1 MSIDKTTLNRIRIAI
16 QHMLCSATDDEVNHE
31 SMAKAC
37 VDFGIIEKEED
48 FDDETFIHAPILF
61 EMIWE
66 KVGDG
71 HFNTPL
77 ELFEAWYKDEV
88 AIYRLGDEIEDF
100 SELSIACN
108 TLCVILSGRKPVS
121 NFLFVGKDFAKLYI
135 DRDVMEINDMQREAF
150 ELMQDY
156 AVRKESGKL
165 GLKLAARLFGFGR
178 KKDEDEDEEEVST
191 TKEGRKFIKM
201 YDAETGDYLGP
212 LIHPMTHEEAHGKE
226 PAEDKSTIKFDKE
239 AWDKLKYE
247 HDTDGDHVKIT
258 EAALFD
264 PIKGELEIKVDK
276 EDADLIAKMFGGL
289 TDEEIQEKTRAS
301 KNAAEI
307 FCHATNGTYTEFNK
321 YAAEFGGAAY
331 RINKIIDLPNIMKCA
346 IRSLNRVVLLSG
358 ISVNEPLLVYAVYE
372 KMYKNNKFP
381 YTYGD
386 IVYDIVDSMV
396 TLKEEGMIQ

>member
-48 FDDETFIHAPILF
+48 FDDETFTHAPILF

-71 HFNTPL
+71 HYKTPL

-88 AIYRLGDEIEDF
+88 AIYRLGEEIEDF

-150 ELMQDY
+150 ELMQEY
-156 AVRKESGKL
+156 AVRKESSQIGM
-165 GLKLAARLFGFGR
+165 KLAARLFGR
-178 KKDEDEDEEEVST
+178 KKDEVST

-201 YDAETGDYLGP
+201 YDPDTGEYLGP

-226 PAEDKSTIKFDKE
+226 PESKLDVNFNKE

-247 HDTDGDHVKIT
+247 HDSDGDHVKIT

-264 PIKGELEIKVDK
+264 PIKGDLEIKVYK
-276 EDADLIAKMFGGL
+276 KDAGLIAKMFGDL
-289 TDEEIQEKTRAS
+289 TDEEIQEKVRAS

-307 FCHATNGTYTEFNK
+307 FCHATNGTYEEFNR
-321 YAAEFGGAAY
+321 YAVEFGMY
-331 RINKIIDLPNIMKCA
+331 PPHVSEPA
-346 IRSLNRVVLLSG
+346 IRTLKRIAKLSD
-358 ISVNEPLLVYAVYE
+358 ISINEKLLVYAVYE
-372 KMYKNNKFP
+372 KMYKNNKHP

>member
-16 QHMLCSATDDEVNHE
+16 QHMLCSANDDEVNHE

-48 FDDETFIHAPILF
+48 FDDETFTHAPILF

-71 HFNTPL
+71 HFKTPL

-88 AIYRLGDEIEDF
+88 AIYRLGEEIEDF
-100 SELSIACN
+100 SEFTVACN

-150 ELMQDY
+150 ELMQEY
-156 AVRKESGKL
+156 AVRKESSKL
-165 GLKLAARLFGFGR
+165 GLKLATRLFGR
-178 KKDEDEDEEEVST
+178 KKEEVST

-201 YDAETGDYLGP
+201 YDTETGEYLGP

-226 PAEDKSTIKFDKE
+226 PKSKLDVKFNKE
-239 AWDKLKYE
+239 AWSELKYE
-247 HDTDGDHVKIT
+247 HDTSQPHFKLDR
-258 EAALFD
+258 ESLFNPD
-264 PIKGELEIKVDK
+264 TSTLEIKIDKEEVDK
-276 EDADLIAKMFGGL
+276 LANILAL
-289 TDEEIQEKTRAS
+289 TDEEIQEKVNAS

-307 FCHATNGTYTEFNK
+307 FCHATNGTYEEFNQ
-321 YAAEFGGAAY
+321 YASEFGVYIPSKGIRLPAIMEPTI
-331 RINKIIDLPNIMKCA
+331 RTLKRVGVLSDIN
-346 IRSLNRVVLLSG
+346 
-358 ISVNEPLLVYAVYE
+358 VNESLLVYAIYKKSYE
-372 KMYKNNKFP
+372 NNKFP

>member
-48 FDDETFIHAPILF
+48 FDDETFTHAPILF

-71 HFNTPL
+71 HFKTPL
-77 ELFEAWYKDEV
+77 ELFEAWYKDDV
-88 AIYRLGDEIEDF
+88 AIYRLGEEIEDF

-108 TLCVILSGRKPVS
+108 TLCVILSGRKPIS

-150 ELMQDY
+150 ELMQEY

-165 GLKLAARLFGFGR
+165 GLKLAARLFGR
-178 KKDEDEDEEEVST
+178 KKEEVST

-201 YDAETGDYLGP
+201 YDTETGEYLGP

-226 PAEDKSTIKFDKE
+226 PAEDKSKIKFDKE

-247 HDTDGDHVKIT
+247 HDTSQPHFKLDG
-258 EAALFD
+258 AALFNPD
-264 PIKGELEIKVDK
+264 ISTLEIKIDKEEVDK
-276 EDADLIAKMFGGL
+276 LASILAL

-307 FCHATNGTYTEFNK
+307 FCHATNGTYEEFNQ
-321 YAAEFGGAAY
+321 YASEFGVYIPSKGIRLPAIMEPTI
-331 RINKIIDLPNIMKCA
+331 RTLKRVGVLSDIN
-346 IRSLNRVVLLSG
+346 
-358 ISVNEPLLVYAVYE
+358 VNESLLVYAIYKKSYE
-372 KMYKNNKFP
+372 NNKFP

>member
-16 QHMLCSATDDEVNHE
+16 QHMLCSSNDDEVNHE

-48 FDDETFIHAPILF
+48 FDDETFTHAPILF

-71 HFNTPL
+71 HFKTPL

-88 AIYRLGDEIEDF
+88 AIYRLGEEIEDF
-100 SELSIACN
+100 SELSITCN
-108 TLCVILSGRKPVS
+108 TLCIILSGRKPVS

-150 ELMQDY
+150 ELMQEY
-156 AVRKESGKL
+156 AVRKESSQIGM
-165 GLKLAARLFGFGR
+165 KLAARLFGR
-178 KKDEDEDEEEVST
+178 KKEEVST

-201 YDAETGDYLGP
+201 YDPETGDYLGP

-247 HDTDGDHVKIT
+247 HDTTQPHFKLDG
-258 EAALFD
+258 ESLFNPD
-264 PIKGELEIKVDK
+264 TSTLEIKIDK
-276 EDADLIAKMFGGL
+276 EEADKLANILAL

-307 FCHATNGTYTEFNK
+307 FCHATNGTYEEFNQ
-321 YAAEFGGAAY
+321 YAAEFGYKYPPCVGE
-331 RINKIIDLPNIMKCA
+331 PA
-346 IRSLNRVVLLSG
+346 IRTLKHIAKLSD
-358 ISVNEPLLVYAVYE
+358 ISINVPLLVYAVYE

>member
-48 FDDETFIHAPILF
+48 FDDETFTHAPILF

-71 HFNTPL
+71 HFKTPL
-77 ELFEAWYKDEV
+77 ELFEAWYKDDV
-88 AIYRLGDEIEDF
+88 AIYRLGEEIEDF

-150 ELMQDY
+150 ELMQEY
-156 AVRKESGKL
+156 AVRKESSQIGM
-165 GLKLAARLFGFGR
+165 KLAARLFGR
-178 KKDEDEDEEEVST
+178 KKEEVST

-201 YDAETGDYLGP
+201 YDPETGDYLGP
-212 LIHPMTHEEAHGKE
+212 LIHPMIHEEAHGKE
-226 PAEDKSTIKFDKE
+226 PKSKLDVKFNKE

-247 HDTDGDHVKIT
+247 HDTSQPHFKLDG
-258 EAALFD
+258 AALFD
-264 PIKGELEIKVDK
+264 PDDATLEIKIDK
-276 EDADLIAKMFGGL
+276 EEADKLANILAL

-321 YAAEFGGAAY
+321 YAAEFGMYPPRVGE
-331 RINKIIDLPNIMKCA
+331 PA
-346 IRSLNRVVLLSG
+346 IRTLKHIAKLSD
-358 ISVNEPLLVYAVYE
+358 ISINVPLLVYAVYE

-386 IVYDIVDSMV
+386 IVYDIVDSMA

>member
-48 FDDETFIHAPILF
+48 FDDETFTHAPILF

-66 KVGDG
+66 KVRDG
-71 HFNTPL
+71 HFKTPL

-88 AIYRLGDEIEDF
+88 AIYRLGEEIEDF
-100 SELSIACN
+100 SELAVACN

-150 ELMQDY
+150 ELMQEY
-156 AVRKESGKL
+156 AVRKESRHI
-165 GLKLAARLFGFGR
+165 GLKLAARLFGR
-178 KKDEDEDEEEVST
+178 KKEEVST

-201 YDAETGDYLGP
+201 YDPETGDYLGP

-226 PAEDKSTIKFDKE
+226 PKSKLDVKFNKE
-239 AWDKLKYE
+239 AWDKLKYK
-247 HDTDGDHVKIT
+247 HDTTQPHFKLDG
-258 EAALFD
+258 ESLFN
-264 PIKGELEIKVDK
+264 PNSSTLEITIDKEEVDK
-276 EDADLIAKMFGGL
+276 LANILAL
-289 TDEEIQEKTRAS
+289 TDEEIQEKVNAS

-307 FCHATNGTYTEFNK
+307 FCHATNGTYEEFTQ
-321 YAAEFGGAAY
+321 YASEFGVYVPSKGIRLPAIMEPTI
-331 RINKIIDLPNIMKCA
+331 RTLKRVGVLSDIN
-346 IRSLNRVVLLSG
+346 
-358 ISVNEPLLVYAVYE
+358 VNESLLVYAIYKKSYE
-372 KMYKNNKFP
+372 NNKFP

>member
-16 QHMLCSATDDEVNHE
+16 QHALCSATDDEVNHE
-31 SMAKAC
+31 SMSKAC

-48 FDDETFIHAPILF
+48 FDDETFTHAPILF

-88 AIYRLGDEIEDF
+88 AIYRLGEEIEDF

-150 ELMQDY
+150 ELMQEY
-156 AVRKESGKL
+156 SVRKESSQIGM
-165 GLKLAARLFGFGR
+165 KLAARLFGR
-178 KKDEDEDEEEVST
+178 KKEEVST

-201 YDAETGDYLGP
+201 YDPETGDYLGP

-226 PAEDKSTIKFDKE
+226 PKSKLDVKFNKE
-239 AWDKLKYE
+239 AWDKLKYK
-247 HDTDGDHVKIT
+247 HDTTQPHFKLDG
-258 EAALFD
+258 ESLFNPD
-264 PIKGELEIKVDK
+264 TSTLEIKIDKEEVDK
-276 EDADLIAKMFGGL
+276 LANILAL

-307 FCHATNGTYTEFNK
+307 FCHATNGTYEEFNR
-321 YAAEFGGAAY
+321 YAAEVSSYFPPRVGE
-331 RINKIIDLPNIMKCA
+331 PA
-346 IRSLNRVVLLSG
+346 IRTLKHIAKLSD
-358 ISVNEPLLVYAVYE
+358 ISINVPLLVYAVYE

-386 IVYDIVDSMV
+386 IVYDIVDSML